1 MDFNSN
7 KYAVKSHAQDPF
19 VEPNLKTIPQTN
31 DEMQQYL
38 LIYFFGYKHAVELY
52 DFFLIFFWRRTV

>member
-7 KYAVKSHAQDPF
+7 KYTVKSHAQAPF
-19 VEPNLKTIPQTN
+19 LGPNLKTIPQTN

-38 LIYFFGYKHAVELY
+38 FVYFW
-52 DFFLIFFWRRTV
+52 I

>member
-7 KYAVKSHAQDPF
+7 KYAVKSHAQAPG
-19 VEPNLKTIPQTN
+19 PNLKTIPQTN

-38 LIYFFGYKHAVELY
+38 LMYF
-52 DFFLIFFWRRTV
+52 WM